1 MSRPAARPDSPARG
15 RVLDGPRIREVLRLL
30 DADELSDAA
39 ASLAPLVGRKRPV
52 RGGRAT
58 PEAEEVDEVKAWLRA
73 VASDPDAADARF
85 MVERAYYKLRSQLP
99 TAARPTR
106 RSASA

>member
-1 MSRPAARPDSPARG
+1 MQLIEAGDLTQAANR
-15 RVLDGPRIREVLRLL
+15 LGPMV
-30 DADELSDAA
+30 S
-39 ASLAPLVGRKRPV
+39 GKRSI
-52 RGGRAT
+52 RGGRST
-58 PEAEEVDEVKAWLRA
+58 PEAEEIDEVKAWLRE
-73 VASDPDAADARF
+73 VASDPSGADAHF

>member
-1 MSRPAARPDSPARG
+1 MTRAAASPTSPARG
-15 RVLDGPRIREVLRLL
+15 KGLDGARIREVLRLL
-30 DADELSDAA
+30 DADELADAA

-58 PEAEEVDEVKAWLRA
+58 PEAEEIDEVKVWLRA
-73 VASDPDAADARF
+73 VAADPDAADSRF

>member
-1 MSRPAARPDSPARG
+1 M
-15 RVLDGPRIREVLRLL
+15 
-30 DADELSDAA
+30 
-39 ASLAPLVGRKRPV
+39 
-52 RGGRAT
+52 
-58 PEAEEVDEVKAWLRA
+58 KAWLRE
-73 VASDPDAADARF
+73 VASDPSGADARF